1 MRDMHVIKSCT
12 HMYHVYYIFIY
23 LFITPG
29 AGTYIQYICMW
40 PHTVYMTYYAYIHVH
55 MYTMYVYIVY
65 MHIT

>member
-1 MRDMHVIKSCT
+1 MRDERYACHKSCT
-12 HMYHVYYIFIY
+12 HILYFY
-23 LFITPG
+23 LFIYNPWG
-29 AGTYIQYICMW
+29 WYIHTVATCMW